1 MRFILVHHDCSVWL
15 EFKPIRSRNRSHL
28 PAVCTYRVCV
38 CLCVCDWLFLCVCV
52 QSVAVFC
59 INTAALILTHT
70 HTHTH
75 THTNTPRS
83 HLPLSALGVIIC
95 QRWQPPLFNRRRS
108 ACHSSR
114 RVPNH
119 PRAGNLRLC
128 WRSLISSVLSPP
140 PDSPTQPISEI
151 DCFCLVIGVVQV
163 RLTRALRMRRRGG
176 SPARL
181 RRRCLLKHAWWP
193 AWNVDDE

>member
-1 MRFILVHHDCSVWL
+1 MFVCLWLVVS
-15 EFKPIRSRNRSHL
+15 
-28 PAVCTYRVCV
+28 VCV
-38 CLCVCDWLFLCVCV
+38 C
-52 QSVAVFC
+52 VFKVLQC
-59 INTAALILTHT
+59 FASTQPLWSSHT

-75 THTNTPRS
+75 THTQTHPDPIF
-83 HLPLSALGVIIC
+83 LY
-95 QRWQPPLFNRRRS
+95 RRS
-108 ACHSSR
+108 ASSF
-114 RVPNH
+114 
-119 PRAGNLRLC
+119 ASDDSRLC
-128 WRSLISSVLSPP
+128 LTAADQRVTAAAVFLIIPAQEISVFVGVHWYRLCYPP